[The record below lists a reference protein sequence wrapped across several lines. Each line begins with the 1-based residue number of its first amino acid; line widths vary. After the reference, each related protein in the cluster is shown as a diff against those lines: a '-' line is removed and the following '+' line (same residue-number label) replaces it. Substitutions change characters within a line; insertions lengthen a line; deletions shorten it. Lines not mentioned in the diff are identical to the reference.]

1 MAGTY
6 SAVVKGSYGT
16 LPRGFPWI
24 FLLWYAGMAA
34 AYGFGAGFGFTSPA
48 SVAAFAAF
56 TVGAILVTYIV
67 GNAKPRAFAADAEGI
82 WLGVRRKEP
91 WQDRRK
97 RAHIPWAQIQ
107 EIRISPTPAGSAV
120 DIVLSALS
128 PHSRPR
134 VRPAAAACALALM
147 PTSTYLQRPAILEPL
162 TDPLRYHA
170 PLFGLGSS
178 EAAAALRA
186 LAPDS
191 VPVTETSAPSSA
203 RSA

>member
-107 EIRISPTPAGSAV
+107 EIRISPTPAGRPWTSSCLLLV
-120 DIVLSALS
+120 RIPGRGSGQ
-128 PHSRPR
+128 RPR
-134 VRPAAAACALALM
+134 RVPWRSCRLPR
-147 PTSTYLQRPAILEPL
+147 TSSGQ
-162 TDPLRYHA
+162 
-170 PLFGLGSS
+170 
-178 EAAAALRA
+178 
-186 LAPDS
+186 
-191 VPVTETSAPSSA
+191 PSWS
-203 RSA
+203 R